1 MPTTKKV
8 ISAFCATILFLMCT
22 ISTACA
28 SNTGINPYMDHIAL
42 GQCSLDIDGTTA
54 KVNAWVEGRTD
65 VTRTE
70 VTVEL
75 QEQYLLFFWKTI
87 DSWSNNS
94 YSSYCRVSASTS
106 VTSGKT
112 YRAVATVTAWAGSDS
127 ETQTMTTETTV
138 AG

>member
-75 QEQYLLFFWKTI
+75 QEQYSLPLKLRQCPEDLQHQPPCRAAGVNALLLADKLNAFLLQ
-87 DSWSNNS
+87 
-94 YSSYCRVSASTS
+94 CLCQVQQ
-106 VTSGKT
+106 VTEVSGK
-112 YRAVATVTAWAGSDS
+112 A
-127 ETQTMTTETTV
+127 
-138 AG
+138 

>member
-22 ISTACA
+22 ISTAC
-28 SNTGINPYMDHIAL
+28 AL

-94 YSSYCRVSASTS
+94 NSSYCRVSASTS